1 MKNTRQPKN
10 HQKMWQF
17 MRKKELD
24 AFLTPKPQPQS
35 TGLSRHRNAINAFF
49 SELNAQVLPDTIQAN
64 AHLDI
69 NLNAIHQM
77 AAITA
82 EIIAPLF
89 VDMPDYAGD
98 YIHIFEN

>member
-1 MKNTRQPKN
+1 MKKNRQSKN
-10 HQKMWQF
+10 HRKMWQF

-24 AFLTPKPQPQS
+24 AFLNPKPQPQS

-49 SELNAQVLPDTIQAN
+49 SELNVQVLPDTIQAN

-69 NLNAIHQM
+69 SSNAIRQM
-77 AAITA
+77 AGITA

-89 VDMPDYAGD
+89 VDMPNYSGD
-98 YIHIFEN
+98 YINTL

>member
-1 MKNTRQPKN
+1 MKKTRQPKN

-24 AFLTPKPQPQS
+24 VFLNPKPQPQS

-49 SELNAQVLPDTIQAN
+49 SELNAQVLPDTVQEN
-64 AHLDI
+64 AHLNI
-69 NLNAIHQM
+69 NLNAIRQM

-82 EIIAPLF
+82 EVIAPLV
-89 VDMPDYAGD
+89 VDMPNYSDD
-98 YIHIFEN
+98 YILVFEN

>member
-1 MKNTRQPKN
+1 MKRTRQPKN

-17 MRKKELD
+17 VRKKELD
-24 AFLTPKPQPQS
+24 AFLNPKPQLQS

-49 SELNAQVLPDTIQAN
+49 SELNAQVLPDTTQVN

-77 AAITA
+77 EAITA
-82 EIIAPLF
+82 EILAPLF
-89 VDMPDYAGD
+89 VDMPDVLDSFYN
-98 YIHIFEN
+98 IF